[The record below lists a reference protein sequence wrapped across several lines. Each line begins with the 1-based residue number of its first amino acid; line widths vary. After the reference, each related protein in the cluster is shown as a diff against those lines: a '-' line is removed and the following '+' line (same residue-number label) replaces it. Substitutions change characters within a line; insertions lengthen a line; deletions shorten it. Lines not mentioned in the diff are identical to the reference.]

1 MRPRYFGV
9 DLKHL
14 RAPKPADPSDIAD
27 SIVWGFVVAVIL
39 LCIFGGIL

>member
-1 MRPRYFGV
+1 MRPHYFSDV
-9 DLKHL
+9 KDV

-39 LCIFGGIL
+39 LCIFGGVS

>member
-1 MRPRYFGV
+1 M
-9 DLKHL
+9 KHL

-39 LCIFGGIL
+39 LCIFGAVL